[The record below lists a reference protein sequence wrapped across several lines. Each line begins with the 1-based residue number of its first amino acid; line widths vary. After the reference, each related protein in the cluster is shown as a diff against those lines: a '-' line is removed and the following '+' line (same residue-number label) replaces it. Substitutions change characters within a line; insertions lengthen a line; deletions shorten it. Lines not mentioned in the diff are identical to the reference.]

1 VRIES
6 AVTAVTWLPVEAL
19 EGIPNVPLELAI
31 AHFDEPPPEVLGDLD
46 ELRRADAFR
55 EANEL
60 RAWIRV
66 EDGRIA
72 GHGYSGRGVAGFPR
86 FELGPYQ
93 IAFPGIELPVLQTRP
108 EVGDD
113 WVRFVQTA
121 GGKMGVPAPRRV
133 EGQNYFHVGSIAA
146 WTTLQLVLHADGRA
160 EGSLVASSPFPAHW
174 VYDAKGRIAEKA
186 GLTSIADWFG
196 EALGAETP
204 WGGLE
209 SAEIEDALEQELART
224 ILRSRERMPRRRLEP
239 GETLVRQ
246 GEEGTE
252 MFLLLGGTLE
262 VEIDGEVVAE
272 LGVGALVGELAVV
285 EGGRRTATL
294 RAASH
299 CRVAL
304 VPAGCLSDAKLEEL
318 AQTRRSPPSSTAR

>member
-31 AHFDEPPPEVLGDLD
+31 AHYDDPPPEVLGDLD

-66 EDGRIA
+66 EAGRIA
-72 GHGYSGRGVAGFPR
+72 GFGYSGRGVAGFPR

-93 IAFPGIELPVLQTRP
+93 IAFPGVELPVLQPRP
-108 EVGDD
+108 EVGEG

-133 EGQNYFHVGSIAA
+133 EGHDYFHVGSVAA
-146 WTTLQLVLHADGRA
+146 WTTLELVLHADGRS

-174 VYDAKGRIAEKA
+174 VYDANGRVAAKA
-186 GLTSIADWFG
+186 GLTSLAHWYG
-196 EALGAETP
+196 EAVGADTP
-204 WGGLE
+204 WGGAG
-209 SAEIEDALEQELART
+209 SPEIEEALEQQLART
-224 ILRSRERMPRRRLEP
+224 LLRSGERMPRRRLEP

-246 GEEGTE
+246 GDEGTD

-262 VEIDGEVVAE
+262 VEIDGEIVAE
-272 LGVGALVGELAVV
+272 LGVGALVGEMALFG
-285 EGGRRTATL
+285 GGRRTATL

-304 VPAGCLSDAKLEEL
+304 VPPDRLSEEKLGEL
-318 AQTRRSPPSSTAR
+318 AQSRRADAE

>member
-6 AVTAVTWLPVEAL
+6 AVTSVTWLPVEAL

-31 AHFDEPPPEVLGDLD
+31 AHYDEPPPEVLRDLD
-46 ELRRADAFR
+46 GLRREDAFR

-66 EDGRIA
+66 EGGRIS

-108 EVGDD
+108 EVGDG
-113 WVRFVQTA
+113 WIRFVQTA

-133 EGQNYFHVGSIAA
+133 EGQDYFHVGSMLA

-160 EGSLVASSPFPAHW
+160 EGSLVACSPFPAHW
-174 VYDAKGRIAEKA
+174 VYGADGRLTEKR
-186 GLTSIADWFG
+186 GLTSLADWYG
-196 EALGAETP
+196 EALGADTP
-204 WGGLE
+204 WGGLD
-209 SAEIEDALEQELART
+209 SAEVEEAVEQELART
-224 ILRSRERMPRRRLEP
+224 LLRSGERMPRRRLEP

-252 MFLLLGGTLE
+252 MFLLLGGRLA
-262 VEIDGEVVAE
+262 VEIDGETVAE
-272 LGVGALVGELAVV
+272 LGVGALVGEMALL
-285 EGGRRTATL
+285 EGGRRSATL
-294 RAASH
+294 RAASF

-304 VPAGCLSDAKLEEL
+304 VPPGCLSEERLAEL
-318 AQTRRSPPSSTAR
+318 AETRRQTPQGTG

>member
-1 VRIES
+1 MRIES

-19 EGIPNVPLELAI
+19 EGFPNVPLELAI
-31 AHFDEPPPEVLGDLD
+31 AHYDEPPPEVLGDLD

-108 EVGDD
+108 EAGDG

-133 EGQNYFHVGSIAA
+133 EGQSYFHVGSIAA
-146 WTTLQLVLHADGRA
+146 WTTLQLVLLADGRA
-160 EGSLVASSPFPAHW
+160 EASLVASSPFPAHR
-174 VYDAKGRIAEKA
+174 VSDAKGRIAEKA
-186 GLTSIADWFG
+186 GLTSMADWFG
-196 EALGAETP
+196 DAFGAETP

-209 SAEIEDALEQELART
+209 SAEIEDALEHELART
-224 ILRSRERMPRRRLEP
+224 LLRSGERMPRRRLEP

-262 VEIDGEVVAE
+262 VDIDGEVVAE
-272 LGVGALVGELAVV
+272 LGVGALVGEMAAF
-285 EGGRRTATL
+285 EGGRRTSSL

-304 VPAGCLSDAKLEEL
+304 VPAGCLSEAKLEEL
-318 AQTRRSPPSSTAR
+318 ARGRRVEGTG